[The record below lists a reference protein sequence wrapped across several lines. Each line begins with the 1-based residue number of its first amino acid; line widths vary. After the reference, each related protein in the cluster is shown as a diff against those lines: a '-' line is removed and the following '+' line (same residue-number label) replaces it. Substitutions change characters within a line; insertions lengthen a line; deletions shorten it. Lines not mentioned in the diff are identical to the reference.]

1 MGLFFETMNENN
13 WLERTELLV
22 KAEGIAILQKAHIL
36 IAGLGGVGSYAAE
49 FVARAGV
56 GAMTIVDADTISVTN
71 INRQLPALHS
81 TVGQGKAEVMAARLL
96 DINPQL
102 KLTVLHEFLSP
113 ERAYDIVTPEFDYVI
128 DCIDS
133 ITPKLNL
140 ILAAKRKKIR
150 LVSSMGAGG
159 ATDVSQI
166 KVADLMKTY
175 NCPLAKFIRKRLKN
189 ERIDSGIKAVFSAEI
204 VSKDSMQRTEGLDY
218 KKSFYGTISFM
229 PAAFGLHAAA
239 TAINY
244 LLKNR
249 GEALQE
255 KEC

>member
-1 MGLFFETMNENN
+1 MGLFFNMNNH
-13 WLERTELLV
+13 WLERTELLI
-22 KAEGIAILQKAHIL
+22 KQQGITTLQNAHIL

-49 FVARAGV
+49 FVTRAGV
-56 GAMTIVDADTISVTN
+56 GALTIVDADTVSLSN

-81 TVGQGKAEVMAARLL
+81 TIGQAKTEVMRARLL
-96 DINPQL
+96 DINPEL
-102 KLTVLHEFLSP
+102 KLTVIHEFLTP
-113 ERAYDIVTPEFDYVI
+113 ERAWEIVTPDFDYVI

-140 ILAAKRKKIR
+140 ILAAKRKHVK
-150 LVSSMGAGG
+150 LVSCMGAGG

-166 KVADLMKTY
+166 KVTDLMKTY

-189 ERIDSGIKAVFSAEI
+189 EPIHSGIKAVFSSEI

-239 TAINY
+239 TAVNY
-244 LLKNR
+244 LLAKQQN
-249 GEALQE
+249 
-255 KEC
+255 KEEL

>member
-1 MGLFFETMNENN
+1 MNNN
-13 WLERTELLV
+13 HWLERTELLI
-22 KAEGIAILQKAHIL
+22 KQQGINTLQKAHIL
-36 IAGLGGVGSYAAE
+36 IVGLGGVGSFAAE
-49 FVARAGV
+49 FIARAGV
-56 GAMTIVDADTISVTN
+56 GSLTIVDGDCVSLSN

-81 TVGQGKAEVMAARLL
+81 TVGKNKTEVMAARLL

-102 KLTVLHEFLSP
+102 NLTVLHEFLTP
-113 ERAYDIVTPEFDYVI
+113 ERATEIVTPQFDYVI

-140 ILAAKRKKIR
+140 ILSAKRQRVR
-150 LVSSMGAGG
+150 LVSCMGAGG

-189 ERIDSGIKAVFSAEI
+189 ERIDSGIKAVFSSEI
-204 VSKDSMQRTEGLDY
+204 VSKDTMQRTEGLDY

-244 LLKNR
+244 LLKR
-249 GEALQE
+249 PTTP
-255 KEC
+255 

>member
-1 MGLFFETMNENN
+1 MGLFLNMNNH
-13 WLERTELLV
+13 WLERTELLI
-22 KAEGIAILQKAHIL
+22 KQQGITTLQNAHIL

-49 FVARAGV
+49 FVTRAGV
-56 GAMTIVDADTISVTN
+56 GALTIVDADTVSLSN

-81 TVGQGKAEVMAARLL
+81 TIGQAKTEVMRARLL
-96 DINPQL
+96 DINPEL
-102 KLTVLHEFLSP
+102 KLTVIHEFLTP
-113 ERAYDIVTPEFDYVI
+113 ERAWEIVTPDFDYVI

-140 ILAAKRKKIR
+140 ILAAKRKHVK
-150 LVSSMGAGG
+150 LVSCMGAGG

-166 KVADLMKTY
+166 KVTDLMKTY

-189 ERIDSGIKAVFSAEI
+189 ERIHSGIKAVFSSEI

-229 PAAFGLHAAA
+229 PAAFGLHAVA
-239 TAINY
+239 TAVNY
-244 LLKNR
+244 LLAKQQN
-249 GEALQE
+249 
-255 KEC
+255 KENVNL

>member
-1 MGLFFETMNENN
+1 MNNH
-13 WLERTELLV
+13 WLERTELLI
-22 KAEGIAILQKAHIL
+22 KQQGINTLQKAHIL
-36 IAGLGGVGSYAAE
+36 IVGLGGVGSFAAE
-49 FVARAGV
+49 FIARAGV
-56 GAMTIVDADTISVTN
+56 GALTIVDGDCVSLSN

-81 TVGQGKAEVMAARLL
+81 TVGKNKTEVMAARLL

-102 KLTVLHEFLSP
+102 NLTVIHEFLTP
-113 ERAYDIVTPEFDYVI
+113 ERATEIVTPQFDYVI

-140 ILAAKRKKIR
+140 ILSAKRQRVR
-150 LVSSMGAGG
+150 LVSCMGAGG

-189 ERIDSGIKAVFSAEI
+189 EHIDSGIKAVFSSEI

-244 LLKNR
+244 LLK
-249 GEALQE
+249 GPATP
-255 KEC
+255 